1 MRRFSAKEQ
10 LRYASR
16 FREVVQRGWLDFMQL
31 FYPRLC
37 IGCGESLNREEKD
50 LCLTCMMEL
59 PLLPDQQMKG
69 GGFME
74 ERFHGRIEL
83 EGVTAL
89 LQYEKE
95 SVAQRILHDLKYH
108 GNREIGRRLGG
119 MLGAKLKQTSFA
131 TVDAVLPVP
140 LHPNRLKS
148 RGYNQ
153 SEWIAKG
160 IAESL
165 QKEVWTDVL
174 RREVENVSQTK
185 KDSFQRWKNVEG
197 IFSLSDV
204 RSLDGL
210 HLLVVDD
217 VLTTGATLEA
227 SILPLK
233 SGKNVRVSVAVLAVV
248 GL

>member
-1 MRRFSAKEQ
+1 
-10 LRYASR
+10 
-16 FREVVQRGWLDFMQL
+16 
-31 FYPRLC
+31 
-37 IGCGESLNREEKD
+37 
-50 LCLTCMMEL
+50 
-59 PLLPDQQMKG
+59 
-69 GGFME
+69 
-74 ERFHGRIEL
+74 
-83 EGVTAL
+83 
-89 LQYEKE
+89 
-95 SVAQRILHDLKYH
+95 
-108 GNREIGRRLGG
+108 
-119 MLGAKLKQTSFA
+119 MLGAKLKQTRFA

-233 SGKNVRVSVAVLAVV
+233 SEKNVRVSVAVLAVV

>member
-1 MRRFSAKEQ
+1 
-10 LRYASR
+10 
-16 FREVVQRGWLDFMQL
+16 
-31 FYPRLC
+31 
-37 IGCGESLNREEKD
+37 
-50 LCLTCMMEL
+50 
-59 PLLPDQQMKG
+59 
-69 GGFME
+69 
-74 ERFHGRIEL
+74 
-83 EGVTAL
+83 
-89 LQYEKE
+89 
-95 SVAQRILHDLKYH
+95 
-108 GNREIGRRLGG
+108 
-119 MLGAKLKQTSFA
+119 
-131 TVDAVLPVP
+131 
-140 LHPNRLKS
+140 LKS

-233 SGKNVRVSVAVLAVV
+233 SEKNVRVSVAVLAVV